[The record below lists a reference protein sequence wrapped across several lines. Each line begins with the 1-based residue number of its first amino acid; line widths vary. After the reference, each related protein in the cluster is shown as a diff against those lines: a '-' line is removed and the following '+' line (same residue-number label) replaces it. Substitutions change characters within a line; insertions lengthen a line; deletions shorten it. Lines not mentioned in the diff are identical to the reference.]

1 MFSQIYL
8 NKLINKDKYDRG
20 ELLCLSLINVDDIS
34 HAQTQ
39 LIPNCEF
46 SPQYSKIQGPRNRG
60 GGHARPTFSM
70 DNKKLPDKIQPACVE

>member
-20 ELLCLSLINVDDIS
+20 ELLCLSLINLDDIS

-39 LIPNCEF
+39 LIQSCEM
-46 SPQYSKIQGPRNRG
+46 KMID
-60 GGHARPTFSM
+60 M
-70 DNKKLPDKIQPACVE
+70 KMKKSQENIFLF